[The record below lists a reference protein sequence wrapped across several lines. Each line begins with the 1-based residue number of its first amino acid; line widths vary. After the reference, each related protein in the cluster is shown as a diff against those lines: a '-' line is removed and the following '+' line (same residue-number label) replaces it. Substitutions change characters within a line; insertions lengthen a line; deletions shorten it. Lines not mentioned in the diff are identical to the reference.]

1 VGPDPGFSGAARPDH
16 AIGVLTL
23 VAIIAGNRLLASE
36 RAKPNKRCDMSHLN
50 ADLNATPLIDVFLV
64 LLVML
69 IITVP
74 LATHKISMDLPG
86 IDPGSQPAVQSVDID
101 IDFDDRVFWNGMA
114 VANDADLMQRFK
126 TVSRAVP
133 VKVWPDSRA
142 RYERVAQ
149 VLAAA
154 QRAHVT
160 KLSLSPVGD

>member
-1 VGPDPGFSGAARPDH
+1 
-16 AIGVLTL
+16 
-23 VAIIAGNRLLASE
+23 
-36 RAKPNKRCDMSHLN
+36 MSHLN

-74 LATHKISMDLPG
+74 LATHEISIDLPIG
-86 IDPGSQPAVQSVDID
+86 ESRQQPVVQSVEID
-101 IDFDDRVFWNGMA
+101 VDFDGRVFWNGSE
-114 VANDADLMQRFK
+114 VVTDAELMQRFEA
-126 TVSRAVP
+126 VSREAP

-142 RYERVAQ
+142 PYERVAQ

>member
-1 VGPDPGFSGAARPDH
+1 
-16 AIGVLTL
+16 
-23 VAIIAGNRLLASE
+23 
-36 RAKPNKRCDMSHLN
+36 MSHLN

-74 LATHKISMDLPG
+74 IATHKIRINLPVG
-86 IDPGSQPAVQSVDID
+86 DPVPQPAMQIVNVDVEVD
-101 IDFDDRVFWNGMA
+101 GRVFWNGSE
-114 VANDADLMQRFK
+114 VTNDAELMQRFK
-126 TVSRAVP
+126 AASHAAPAPV

-160 KLSLSPVGD
+160 RLSLSPVSD